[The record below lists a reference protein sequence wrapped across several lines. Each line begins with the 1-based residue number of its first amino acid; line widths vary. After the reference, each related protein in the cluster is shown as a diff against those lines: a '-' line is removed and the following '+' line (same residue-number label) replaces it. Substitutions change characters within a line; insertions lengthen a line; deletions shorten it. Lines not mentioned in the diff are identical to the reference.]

1 MQRGNVFANI
11 PDVLPEEIM
20 ETLINSG
27 KVRIERIVSSGQSTP
42 EGEWYDQHQDEW
54 VLLLTGS
61 AGLMFESETGVRTL
75 RAGDYFMI
83 PAHCRHR
90 VAWTD
95 SREKTVWLAV
105 HVER

>member
-1 MQRGNVFANI
+1 MQRDNIYADI
-11 PDVLPEEIM
+11 PDILPDEVV

-27 KVRIERIVSSGQSTP
+27 NVRIERIVSCGQSTP
-42 EGEWYDQHQDEW
+42 EGEWYDQDQDEW
-54 VLLLTGS
+54 VLLLIGS
-61 AGLMFESETGVRTL
+61 AGLMFESEDRARTL
-75 RAGDYFMI
+75 RPGDYVMI

-95 SREKTVWLAV
+95 SQEKTVWLAV